1 MKRLS
6 ILSMLILA
14 FRFTLFSQDYKV
26 TSVELL
32 QNDMTARK
40 TILTEKINGGQQC
53 AVLRISTQ
61 NILDPQR
68 DIFQF
73 ECDMGSVIRERRKDG
88 GEICLWVS
96 PGIKILKI
104 KHSTLGNYILNI
116 PEMLKGNIQSL
127 NTYRISIVGLKELP
141 QEVVTYGKCQMV
153 FLPYPKDATLF
164 INGDSIGT
172 GTHSI
177 TSLSGNYQW
186 TMKHPLYHSAEGTVS
201 LTSGQIDTI
210 HVNLNPAYGYMK
222 IVKAYDMEESP
233 DYEVYVDGQPK
244 GKVPYTSEKM
254 TPGTYDVAL
263 RTGDSLVASTQIEI
277 KEHFVSV
284 NNASE
289 MCSTYARLHNSNVNQ
304 EAIDTSF
311 QVKRTRHYPIRG
323 KVAISATPEA
333 TVTIDGIAYGRTPIT
348 VDSLS
353 IGAHQLELSAELH
366 TTLKCEINV
375 EEEFETTYFLR
386 LKRSCVA
393 TILTDMPGD
402 QVYMDMNF
410 IGKTPVTLEKPFGT
424 YPIYIVRPGHFGK
437 EEEITLS
444 PDNLEPVF
452 EFPFGQ
458 TVNVETGDRNAKLY
472 LDGEYMGRAP
482 QQLYIYNGAHTL
494 RAEYGWTAGEQDID
508 VSRDYQIS
516 DLRIVPQMQ
525 SPSSFLKNG
534 AFFFTGNLGFVN
546 KGGKIAYGFNIGD
559 IAKGGRAGWYFNI
572 MTNSD
577 FIGQLFRKDYSVLN
591 AYLVANENNTATDS
605 QQDSYQ
611 DERPLIRASALF
623 GVTVKVAGPVY
634 LRVGGGYGIR
644 REALKNSYDSWVIN
658 DPVSWNSF
666 ESSLGVQC
674 CIYNIVFNTDVL
686 IPVVEVFSSNKKLV
700 EFRVGLGFC
709 LKHKR

>member
-1 MKRLS
+1 M
-6 ILSMLILA
+6 
-14 FRFTLFSQDYKV
+14 
-26 TSVELL
+26 
-32 QNDMTARK
+32 
-40 TILTEKINGGQQC
+40 
-53 AVLRISTQ
+53 
-61 NILDPQR
+61 
-68 DIFQF
+68 
-73 ECDMGSVIRERRKDG
+73 
-88 GEICLWVS
+88 
-96 PGIKILKI
+96 
-104 KHSTLGNYILNI
+104 
-116 PEMLKGNIQSL
+116 
-127 NTYRISIVGLKELP
+127 
-141 QEVVTYGKCQMV
+141 
-153 FLPYPKDATLF
+153 
-164 INGDSIGT
+164 
-172 GTHSI
+172 
-177 TSLSGNYQW
+177 
-186 TMKHPLYHSAEGTVS
+186 
-201 LTSGQIDTI
+201 
-210 HVNLNPAYGYMK
+210 
-222 IVKAYDMEESP
+222 
-233 DYEVYVDGQPK
+233 
-244 GKVPYTSEKM
+244 
-254 TPGTYDVAL
+254 
-263 RTGDSLVASTQIEI
+263 
-277 KEHFVSV
+277 
-284 NNASE
+284 
-289 MCSTYARLHNSNVNQ
+289 
-304 EAIDTSF
+304 
-311 QVKRTRHYPIRG
+311 
-323 KVAISATPEA
+323 
-333 TVTIDGIAYGRTPIT
+333 
-348 VDSLS
+348 S
-353 IGAHQLELSAELH
+353 IGAHQLELSAEFY

-458 TVNVETGDRNAKLY
+458 TVNVETGERNAKLY
-472 LDGEYMGRAP
+472 LDGDYMGRAP

-572 MTNSD
+572 MTNSE
-577 FIGQLFRKDYSVLN
+577 FISQLFRKDYSVLN

-611 DERPLIRASALF
+611 DERSLIRASALF
-623 GVTVKVAGPVY
+623 GVAVKVAGPVY

-666 ESSLGVQC
+666 EGSLGVQC